1 MAVTLRGPA
10 AVVAPPILTAV
21 AQRGAGR
28 GGTHDVDVQVAFAQR
43 ASVFVALGT
52 LLATLA
58 LILGLVALNASSTG
72 ATDST
77 AVPWI
82 VALLAC
88 AAVLGLLCVVQ
99 LRLWNQAWRRWVAG
113 NPSQRLERV
122 SWVLHVVS
130 YPVVVVGLFAGLA
143 ASHDV
148 GFAGSVSTFSTLAL
162 VPLVAAQVLGAVQHV
177 RRDGPPGTIPTHLR
191 RLSARVE
198 RSRRED

>member
-1 MAVTLRGPA
+1 ML
-10 AVVAPPILTAV
+10 APPILTAV
-21 AQRGAGR
+21 AQRGVGR
-28 GGTHDVDVQVAFAQR
+28 GGTDDVDDQVARAQR
-43 ASVFVALGT
+43 TSLFVALGT
-52 LLATLA
+52 MLATLA

-72 ATDST
+72 AADST

-82 VALLAC
+82 VTPLAC

-99 LRLWNQAWRRWVAG
+99 LRLWNQAWRRWAAG
-113 NPSQRLERV
+113 NPSHQLERV
-122 SWVLHVVS
+122 SWILHVLS
-130 YPVVVVGLFAGLA
+130 YPVVVLGLFAGLA

-191 RLSARVE
+191 RLGARIE